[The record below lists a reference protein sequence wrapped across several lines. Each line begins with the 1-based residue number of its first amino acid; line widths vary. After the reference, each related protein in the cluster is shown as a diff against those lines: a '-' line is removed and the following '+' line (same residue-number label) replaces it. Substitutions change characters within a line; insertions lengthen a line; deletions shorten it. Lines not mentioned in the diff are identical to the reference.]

1 MDKKL
6 RQGTLCVQAGYK
18 AKNGEP
24 IELPIIQST
33 TFKYDD
39 SDEMA
44 KLFDLEKEGY
54 FYTRLQ
60 NPTNDAVAAKIA
72 TLEGG
77 VGAVLTSSGQ
87 AANFYAIFN
96 ICQAGDHFIT
106 SNEIYGGTYNLFG
119 VTLKK
124 LGIDCTFISQEASDE
139 EIQAAFRPNTKA
151 MFGETIS
158 NPGCAVFDIERFA
171 KIAHK
176 NGVPLIVDNTFATPV
191 NCRPFEWGDWT
202 MLGLVLLGNIIG
214 CLLSAWL
221 IAYAQ
226 PDCIEPASKI
236 LAGRLA
242 KGPFACFLLAIGCGF
257 IMTTAVE
264 FARKGKMLP
273 LLLGVPVF
281 ILCGFAHSIADAFYF
296 LVSPS
301 EQLLQMD
308 VLIVYVS
315 EVLGN
320 FVGCNLYRWM
330 LVFEPKEDKKC

>member
-1 MDKKL
+1 MRKIIPLSILAGICISIGCVVNL
-6 RQGTLCVQAGYK
+6 RV
-18 AKNGEP
+18 
-24 IELPIIQST
+24 
-33 TFKYDD
+33 
-39 SDEMA
+39 
-44 KLFDLEKEGY
+44 
-54 FYTRLQ
+54 
-60 NPTNDAVAAKIA
+60 
-72 TLEGG
+72 GG
-77 VGAVLTSSGQ
+77 VAGAVLFAFGLTTVVYYGLKL
-87 AANFYAIFN
+87 YTGT
-96 ICQAGDHFIT
+96 AGFIR
-106 SNEIYGGTYNLFG
+106 I
-119 VTLKK
+119 K
-124 LGIDCTFISQEASDE
+124 
-139 EIQAAFRPNTKA
+139 
-151 MFGETIS
+151 
-158 NPGCAVFDIERFA
+158 
-171 KIAHK
+171 
-176 NGVPLIVDNTFATPV
+176 
-191 NCRPFEWGDWT
+191 GDWT
-202 MLGLVLLGNIIG
+202 MLGLVLVGNIIG

-221 IAYAQ
+221 IASAQ

-296 LVSPS
+296 LVSPTD
-301 EQLLQMD
+301 QLLQTD